1 MNNNYRLL
9 NLVYFDFS
17 TKYPK
22 LIVDQHDFNI
32 ERRTKRRTSW
42 ACALYYQTKC
52 KIYFDVGQKNPKIVI
67 EGHDFLVRK
76 KETKSTYWICSQY
89 YHPKGERCKAQVVTT
104 GRNAYI
110 QGQHNHTPRVK
121 PEKIS
126 SMFSQNFNLIYSK

>member
-52 KIYFDVGQKNPKIVI
+52 KYRI
-67 EGHDFLVRK
+67 
-76 KETKSTYWICSQY
+76 S
-89 YHPKGERCKAQVVTT
+89 TT
-104 GRNAYI
+104 GNTVEARFISMSA
-110 QGQHNHTPRVK
+110 R
-121 PEKIS
+121 KIRR
-126 SMFSQNFNLIYSK
+126 L